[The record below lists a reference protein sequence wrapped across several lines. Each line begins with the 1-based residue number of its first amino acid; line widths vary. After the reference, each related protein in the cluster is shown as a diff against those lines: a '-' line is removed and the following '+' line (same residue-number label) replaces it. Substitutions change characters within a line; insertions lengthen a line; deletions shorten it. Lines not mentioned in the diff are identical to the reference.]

1 MIGPAEERIGGPI
14 TATGGAITMNAWL
27 TLAVAGL
34 FEVGW
39 AIGLEY
45 SQGFSKPLPSIV
57 TVLSLAISMLL
68 LAQAVQS
75 LPIGTAYAVW
85 TGIGA
90 VGAATLGVVL
100 FDEPSSVAR
109 VGFISL
115 IIVGVVGLNFTAH

>member
-1 MIGPAEERIGGPI
+1 
-14 TATGGAITMNAWL
+14 MNPWL
-27 TLAVAGL
+27 LLVVAGV
-34 FEVGW
+34 FEIGW

-45 SQGFSKPLPSIV
+45 SEGFTELLPSIA
-57 TVLSLAISMLL
+57 TVVVLVASMLL
-68 LAQAVQS
+68 LARAVES

-100 FDEPSSVAR
+100 FDEPISVAR

-115 IIVGVVGLNFTAH
+115 IILGVVGLNFTAH